1 MENFL
6 RSYTLEDK
14 DKSMCD
20 DVVNWFELNNIH
32 TAPGYIL
39 EDGELRIDAKQK
51 ESKDMVLNIQQAYT
65 INKLIRP
72 LNFLWGS
79 ICSYIEDFQE
89 LQTMNFAIVPEFNI
103 QKYTPPTGGFK
114 TWHCERN
121 SVKVNNRILVWMM
134 YLNTIEDGGGTEFK
148 YLNHTEKAEKGKVLI
163 WPTDFTHTHRGVVA
177 PSEEKYIMT
186 GWYQLIPPVNQYPN
200 KENT

>member
-1 MENFL
+1 MLGE
-6 RSYTLEDK
+6 E

-20 DVVNWFELNNIH
+20 DVVTWFELNNVY
-32 TAPGYIL
+32 TGPGQIL
-39 EDGELRIDAKQK
+39 ENGEFRIDTKQK
-51 ESKDMVLNIQQAYT
+51 ESRDMTLNIQHAYT
-65 INKLIRP
+65 INELIKP
-72 LNFLWGS
+72 LNFLWDS
-79 ICSYIEDFQE
+79 VCSYIENFQE
-89 LQTMNFAIVPEFNI
+89 LQTMNFAIVPTFNI

-134 YLNTIEDGGGTEFK
+134 YLNTVEDGGGTEFR
-148 YLNHTEKAEKGKVLI
+148 YLNHTEKAEKGKVVI
-163 WPTDFTHTHRGVVA
+163 WPSDFTHSHRGVVA

-186 GWYQLIPPVNQYPN
+186 GWYQLIPAVNQHLD